1 MIKMDYTPLL
11 ERIAVASEAI
21 VNGKAYYFSVGAI
34 LTSAFIGFVAS
45 NRIYRKQQESETS
58 KNQETIEMINF
69 LLIKEIEERWQQTIK
84 LDLENVFQRKSK
96 LEILHGYQSM
106 ELNTSDFFIIK
117 RVSENFQS
125 FHFIGNEL
133 VKDIIDAY
141 LTLNDFT
148 DMCTGAKSLYSKI
161 ENHKQ
166 NLVNNGTDED
176 IDFKIEN
183 MFDEKIT
190 HYNECAK
197 DSMDRIDRALSKLH
211 EHLGKYEALKST

>member
-84 LDLENVFQRKSK
+84 LDLENVFQTQ
-96 LEILHGYQSM
+96 I
-106 ELNTSDFFIIK
+106 
-117 RVSENFQS
+117 
-125 FHFIGNEL
+125 
-133 VKDIIDAY
+133 
-141 LTLNDFT
+141 
-148 DMCTGAKSLYSKI
+148 
-161 ENHKQ
+161 
-166 NLVNNGTDED
+166 
-176 IDFKIEN
+176 
-183 MFDEKIT
+183 
-190 HYNECAK
+190 
-197 DSMDRIDRALSKLH
+197 
-211 EHLGKYEALKST
+211 